1 MKKTSVSVV
10 FDRKRKV
17 KDDGIG
23 TVDVVV
29 YLNRK
34 QRKYISMGTCKRSEW
49 EALAQT
55 KHVLNCVA
63 RCEKVLSA
71 LAVLKLEV
79 NTANFNTY
87 YYKDE
92 ETAKPVAAA
101 PKNLFNGN
109 DLDGDFIAYLEKE
122 IAGEQVSEGTRK
134 HKYCMLRAVKEFGQ
148 IKTFADLTAAKIM
161 GFDDWL
167 HDGKRTAPTIYN
179 YHKNLKKITRRLRM
193 AEMIPF
199 DPYQKVSVKR
209 GKCKERR
216 PLSEAELQSL
226 MAIHLEGKMAKSRD
240 LFIFCSYTGLAYCD
254 TMAFDFEHHAVKVGN
269 LYYIDGSRIKTGCTF
284 FTPILAPAM
293 RVLKKYGYKL
303 PKISDQKV
311 NDYLHLIQAL
321 MGLNKSLTFHV
332 ARHSFAT
339 MVLAHD
345 VPIENLARMLG
356 HSNIRTTQIYAK
368 VLKSTIERHSEVLNE
383 KLLMPKDF
391 NKLSAK
397 DFSQSKTR

>member
-1 MKKTSVSVV
+1 MKKDSVSVV

-17 KDDGIG
+17 NGDGIG

-49 EALAQT
+49 EELAKT
-55 KHVLNCVA
+55 KHVQLCVA

-79 NTANFNTY
+79 NTDNFNAY

-92 ETAKPVAAA
+92 ETAKPVTV
-101 PKNLFNGN
+101 PKNLYNGN
-109 DLDGDFIAYLEKE
+109 DLDGDFIAYMVKE
-122 IAGEQVSEGTRK
+122 IAAEDIREGTRR
-134 HKYCMLRAVKEFGQ
+134 HKLCTVRAVKAYGK

-167 HDGKRTAPTIYN
+167 HDGTRTEVGIYT
-179 YHKNLKKITRRLRM
+179 YHKHLKKITRRLRM
-193 AEMIPF
+193 ADMIPF

-216 PLSEAELQSL
+216 PLSENELKSM
-226 MAIHLEGKMAKSRD
+226 MALRLEGKMAKSRD
-240 LFIFCSYTGLAYCD
+240 LFIFCSFTGLAYCD
-254 TMAFDFEHHAVKVGN
+254 AMAFEFEHHTVKVGN

-284 FTPILAPAM
+284 FTPILEPAM
-293 RVLKKYGYKL
+293 LVLKKYGFKL
-303 PKISDQKV
+303 PHISDQKV

-356 HSNIRTTQIYAK
+356 HTDIRTTQIYAK
-368 VLKSTIERHSEVLNE
+368 VLRSTIERHSENLN
-383 KLLMPKDF
+383 KNLLLPKEF
-391 NKLSAK
+391 NKMCAREYR
-397 DFSQSKTR
+397 QSKTR